1 MMELK
6 GRDTVKN
13 SCIHP
18 FQAHVNHTT
27 FTMCQLK
34 DWAGRGGKA
43 KNNHALQKL

>member
-6 GRDTVKN
+6 GSDTVKN

-34 DWAGRGGKA
+34 DLAGGKA

>member
-6 GRDTVKN
+6 GSDTVKN

-18 FQAHVNHTT
+18 FQARVNHTT

-34 DWAGRGGKA
+34 DLVGGEGK
-43 KNNHALQKL
+43 K